1 MKDKLLALLNA
12 KNAEKTALA
21 QRADCYCPGLDI
33 IEFAR
38 IAWQVF
44 GIAVRVY
51 PSQEFAHLELS
62 DLGGVYNQETG
73 AFLY

>member
-1 MKDKLLALLNA
+1 M
-12 KNAEKTALA
+12 
-21 QRADCYCPGLDI
+21 DI

-62 DLGGVYNQETG
+62 DLGGVYNQEAG
-73 AFLY
+73 DFIY

>member
-1 MKDKLLALLNA
+1 MLREAVDS
-12 KNAEKTALA
+12 
-21 QRADCYCPGLDI
+21 YCPGLDI

-51 PSQEFAHLELS
+51 PSQGFAHFELS
-62 DLGGVYNQETG
+62 DLGGVFNQEIG
-73 AFLY
+73 EFIY